1 MSVFTRK
8 LIIDTDVLQ
17 EDEFG
22 DWQWS
27 RCVDRVGSLQ
37 EHVEDLLQ
45 GMRDGAWRAFRVVR
59 MEPLVWR

>member
-1 MSVFTRK
+1 MSKRFV
-8 LIIDTDVLQ
+8 IDTDVLQ

-27 RCVDRVGSLQ
+27 LCRDRVASLK

-59 MEPLVWR
+59 MVPEGLR